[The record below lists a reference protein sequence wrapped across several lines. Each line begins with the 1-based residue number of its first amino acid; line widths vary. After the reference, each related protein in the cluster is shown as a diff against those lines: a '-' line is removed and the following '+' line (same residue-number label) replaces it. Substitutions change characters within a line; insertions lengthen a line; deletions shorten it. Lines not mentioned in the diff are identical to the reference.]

1 MESFIKLLLFT
12 ENVLGVFRKC
22 AFFYAPP
29 RDFALLIIVCV
40 EVILALLDVTVRI
53 NYFWEEYLS
62 EVLNILSNLISTVI
76 IIIALFHS
84 KSYICYIAVL
94 QKTNDYFTN
103 DIHYNK
109 SIKKRKMCYKIL
121 LACITLLVMLTHFQE
136 IFLKIE
142 NKILLFFYILNS
154 FSCDIR
160 ISVQYLIIH
169 SHLFILSEQIK
180 FLSRKLNCPEIS
192 IAAVYG
198 IGDLS
203 IRRQIRKEEDKEYCN
218 LTFEELSYLY
228 SNIKKSSEFINLIFG
243 LQVK

>member
-1 MESFIKLLLFT
+1 METFIKLLLLT
-12 ENVLGVFRKC
+12 ENLLGVFRKC
-22 AFFYAPP
+22 TFFYAPP

-40 EVILALLDVTVRI
+40 EIIMALLGVAVRI
-53 NYFWEEYLS
+53 NYFWEEYYS
-62 EVLNILSNLISTVI
+62 EVLNISSYLISTLI
-76 IIIALFHS
+76 INLALFHS
-84 KSYICYIAVL
+84 KSYVCYISVL

-109 SIKKRKMCYKIL
+109 SIKKRKLCFEIL
-121 LACITLLVMLTHFQE
+121 LACTTLLAMLTHFLE
-136 IFLKIE
+136 AFLKIK
-142 NKILLFFYILNS
+142 NKILLTFYILNS
-154 FSCDIR
+154 FSCDVR
-160 ISVQYLIIH
+160 ISVQFIIIH

-180 FLSRKLNCPEIS
+180 FLSRKLKCPEIS
-192 IAAVYG
+192 MAAVYG
-198 IGDLS
+198 FGDLS